1 MIEST
6 TTTGTVGKKTATGT
20 IDKTT
25 TAETLVTIPGAL
37 NNLSNEEFLQAIAD
51 LEAGVALDAVT
62 LAQIIRTAR
71 ADAAL
76 REILCERA
84 SQLRDRIYGRR
95 VFFRGLIEFSN
106 FCAQDC
112 FYCGIRAGNTTVNR
126 YRLSLDEI
134 LDSCRT
140 GYQLG
145 YRTFVLQSGEDP
157 YYTDDMMVE
166 IIHAIRDLYPDCA
179 ITLSLGEKSHE
190 SYLRFFAAGA
200 NRYLLR
206 HESATP
212 EHYAML
218 HPAELDLLNRK
229 KCLYDLKAI
238 GFQTGAGFMVGPPGQ
253 TAEHLANDL
262 VFLRELQ
269 PHMVGIGPFLPAS
282 NTPFANEPAGT
293 VEDTLIMVAL
303 TRLTLPNALI
313 PATTALG
320 SLDHKGREKGLKAG
334 ANVVMPNLTPT
345 VNRKDYSLYDGKICT
360 GDEAAECRVCI
371 EGRIRSV
378 GFDIDLS
385 RGDHLTYNP

>member
-1 MIEST
+1 MRLSPADFLRTVAELASGAALKAPALADVIE
-6 TTTGTVGKKTATGT
+6 
-20 IDKTT
+20 
-25 TAETLVTIPGAL
+25 
-37 NNLSNEEFLQAIAD
+37 
-51 LEAGVALDAVT
+51 
-62 LAQIIRTAR
+62 TAR
-71 ADAAL
+71 ADEGLRDAL
-76 REILCERA
+76 CQTA
-84 SQLRDRIYGRR
+84 SDLRDRLYGRR

-106 FCAQDC
+106 YCANDC
-112 FYCGIRAGNTTVNR
+112 YYCGIRAGNCTVNR
-126 YRLSLDEI
+126 YRLSQEEI
-134 LDSCRT
+134 LQSCQT
-140 GYQLG
+140 GYELG

-157 YYTDDMMVE
+157 YYTDDLMVD
-166 IIHAIRDLYPDCA
+166 IIRDVHSRFPDCA
-179 ITLSLGEKSHE
+179 ITLSLGEKDRA
-190 SYLRFFAAGA
+190 SYQRFFDAGA

-229 KCLYDLKAI
+229 RCLYDLKEI

-253 TAEHLANDL
+253 TAAHLANDL
-262 VFLRELQ
+262 VFLRDLQ
-269 PHMVGIGPFLPAS
+269 PHMVGIGPFIPAS
-282 NTPFANEPAGT
+282 NTPFAHEPAGT
-293 VEDTLIMVAL
+293 VEDTLVMVAL
-303 TRLTLPNALI
+303 TRLTLPSALI

>member
-1 MIEST
+1 MMEHAQPVEHAPSDQSADQAPLLTPESFKGYIEAL
-6 TTTGTVGKKTATGT
+6 KN
-20 IDKTT
+20 
-25 TAETLVTIPGAL
+25 GA
-37 NNLSNEEFLQAIAD
+37 
-51 LEAGVALDAVT
+51 ALDAQT
-62 LAQIIRTAR
+62 YIHLIETAR
-71 ADAAL
+71 ADSAL
-76 REILCERA
+76 RQWLCDQA
-84 SQLRDRIYGRR
+84 SDLRDQVYGRR

-106 FCAQDC
+106 YCAQDC
-112 FYCGIRAGNTTVNR
+112 FYCGIRAGNTEVNR
-126 YRLSLDEI
+126 YRLSLEDI
-134 LDSCRT
+134 LASCAT
-140 GYQLG
+140 GYELG

-157 YYTDDMMVE
+157 YYTDDLMIE
-166 IIHAIRDLYPDCA
+166 IITAIREKYPDCA
-179 ITLSLGEKSHE
+179 ITLSLGEKDRA
-190 SYLRFFAAGA
+190 SYQRFFDAGA

-229 KCLYDLKAI
+229 RCLYDLKEI

-253 TAEHLANDL
+253 TSAHLANDL
-262 VFLRELQ
+262 IFLRDLQ
-269 PHMVGIGPFLPAS
+269 PHMIGIGPFMPAS
-282 NTPFANEPAGT
+282 NTPFAHEKPGT

-303 TRLTLPNALI
+303 TRLTLPQALI

-345 VNRKDYSLYDGKICT
+345 VNRKDYQLYDGKICT

-371 EGRIRSV
+371 ENRIRSV

-385 RGDHLTYNP
+385 RGDHATYNP

>member
-1 MIEST
+1 MSLP
-6 TTTGTVGKKTATGT
+6 ATHLLVT
-20 IDKTT
+20 SPET
-25 TAETLVTIPGAL
+25 TALSTLI
-37 NNLSNEEFLQAIAD
+37 LSAPEFLRRLAKLASGI
-51 LEAGVALDAVT
+51 ALDASELV
-62 LAQIIRTAR
+62 QIIETAR
-71 ADAAL
+71 ADAKL
-76 REILCERA
+76 RENLCQTA
-84 SQLRDRIYGRR
+84 SDLRDRIYGRR

-106 FCAQDC
+106 FCANDC
-112 FYCGIRAGNTTVNR
+112 YYCGIRAGNGTVNR
-126 YRLSLDEI
+126 YRLSQDEI
-134 LDSCRT
+134 LASCQT
-140 GYQLG
+140 GYELG

-157 YYTDDMMVE
+157 YFTDDRMVA
-166 IIHAIRDLYPDCA
+166 IIQDVHNRYPDCA
-179 ITLSLGEKSHE
+179 ITLSLGEKDRA
-190 SYLRFFAAGA
+190 SYQRFFDAGA

-212 EHYAML
+212 EHYALL

-229 KCLYDLKAI
+229 RCLFDLMDI
-238 GFQTGAGFMVGPPGQ
+238 GYQTGAGFMVGPPGQ

-262 VFLRELQ
+262 IFLRELQ
-269 PHMVGIGPFLPAS
+269 PHMVGIGPFMPAS
-282 NTPFANEPAGT
+282 NTPFANEPAGS

-303 TRLTLPNALI
+303 TRLTLPAALI

-360 GDEAAECRVCI
+360 GDEAAECRICI
-371 EGRIRSV
+371 ESRIRSV

>member
-1 MIEST
+1 MNS
-6 TTTGTVGKKTATGT
+6 ATL
-20 IDKTT
+20 I
-25 TAETLVTIPGAL
+25 AEPAAPLLPP
-37 NNLSNEEFLQAIAD
+37 SEFIRAIAS
-51 LEAGVALDAVT
+51 LAAGTALDAAT
-62 LAQIIRTAR
+62 LVRIIQTAQ
-71 ADAAL
+71 ADAEL
-76 REILCERA
+76 REVLLMTA
-84 SQLRDRIYGRR
+84 SDLRDRLYGRR

-106 FCAQDC
+106 YCANDC
-112 FYCGIRAGNTTVNR
+112 YYCGIRAGNGTVNR
-126 YRLSLDEI
+126 YRLSQDEI
-134 LDSCRT
+134 IQSCQA
-140 GYQLG
+140 GYELG

-157 YYTDDMMVE
+157 YFTDDRMVE
-166 IIHAIRDLYPDCA
+166 IITEVHNRFPDCA
-179 ITLSLGEKSHE
+179 ITLSLGEKDRA
-190 SYLRFFAAGA
+190 SYQRFYDAGA

-212 EHYAML
+212 ELYARL
-218 HPAELDLLNRK
+218 HPADLDLLNRK
-229 KCLYDLKAI
+229 RCLYDLKEI
-238 GFQTGAGFMVGPPGQ
+238 GYQTGAGFMVGPPGQ

-262 VFLRELQ
+262 IFLRELG
-269 PHMVGIGPFLPAS
+269 PHMVGIGPFIPAS
-282 NTPFANEPAGT
+282 HTPFANEPAGT

-303 TRLTLPNALI
+303 TRLTLPDALI

-360 GDEAAECRVCI
+360 GDEAAECRVCV